1 MKKAKS
7 LGTLRQHQSVSS
19 ISKGIDVDSRSE
31 IKADAESD
39 CKCVWQLEDSS

>member
-7 LGTLRQHQSVSS
+7 LGTLGQHQSVSS

-31 IKADAESD
+31 IKADSESD
-39 CKCVWQLEDSS
+39 CKCMAT